1 MSTAEARVGSG
12 AIHDGVIYEEATEAN
27 ARSWAS
33 LAAVRTH
40 EGGIGSSAAAM
51 SAGDSVDGVRWERVL
66 RRGEC
71 GTCRREPPRRRAR
84 LRCAR
89 EISHGRYGADA
100 CTWRAVSTLS
110 VVT

>member
-1 MSTAEARVGSG
+1 MGGGRECGWARAGCTEATGVSTAEARVGSG

-51 SAGDSVDGVRWERVL
+51 SAGDSVDGVR
-66 RRGEC
+66 
-71 GTCRREPPRRRAR
+71 
-84 LRCAR
+84 
-89 EISHGRYGADA
+89 
-100 CTWRAVSTLS
+100 
-110 VVT
+110 